1 MSSNI
6 KIQRICQYCNNEFT
20 ARTTVTK
27 YCSHK
32 CASRA
37 YKDRTRKKKVE
48 KSNTETKK
56 VIAQPVEFA
65 KAKEFLTVRDVSILL
80 GCSIRTAY
88 RLIDNGTIKAVNLAE
103 RLTRVKRSELDK
115 LLELPK
121 PVQPKPEPVQ
131 YSIEDCY
138 TIGEVVDK
146 YSISDA
152 GLRNLIKRHNV
163 PKIKKWKYVYVPK
176 QIIDE
181 LLT

>member
-37 YKDRTRKKKVE
+37 YKDRARKKKVE

-56 VIAQPVEFA
+56 VIAQPVEVA

-80 GCSIRTAY
+80 DCSIRTAY

-103 RLTRVKRSELDK
+103 RLTRVKRSELNK
-115 LLELPK
+115 LLG
-121 PVQPKPEPVQ
+121 QPKPKPEFEKVGFDI
-131 YSIEDCY
+131 SECY
-138 TIGEVVDK
+138 TITEVQQK
-146 YSISDA
+146 FNISSGA
-152 GLRNLIKRHNV
+152 LYQLIKRNNI
-163 PKIKKWKYVYVPK
+163 PKLSKGKFVYVPK